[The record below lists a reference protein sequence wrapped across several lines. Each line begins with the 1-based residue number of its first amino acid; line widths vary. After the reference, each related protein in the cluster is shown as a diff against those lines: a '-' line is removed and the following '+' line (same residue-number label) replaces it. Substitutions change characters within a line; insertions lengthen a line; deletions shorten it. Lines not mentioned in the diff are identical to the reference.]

1 MGPIDGRAQPRVRA
15 FDGEHARRI
24 RNRRVNG
31 VLRALTE
38 MAGGGVI
45 IAFLEMQLISA
56 MSGKVERRADV

>member
-1 MGPIDGRAQPRVRA
+1 
-15 FDGEHARRI
+15 
-24 RNRRVNG
+24 
-31 VLRALTE
+31 